1 MAWSSLDASTGM
13 KSTRTSPTLGKE
25 EGDDGVSD
33 PEMLPMNPH
42 RSPWREGLQVE
53 AKRASERAMNAEWR
67 K

>member
-13 KSTRTSPTLGKE
+13 KSTWTSPTLGKE

-33 PEMLPMNPH
+33 PEMLPMNPR